1 MFSLTCKTFP
11 ADVLVL
17 DYGKL
22 SFRALIM
29 LIVTVIV
36 MIKVMC
42 YYLGSSLSM
51 TGINLDLM
59 R

>member
-11 ADVLVL
+11 AAVFAL

-29 LIVTVIV
+29 LIITVIV
-36 MIKVMC
+36 VIKVMC